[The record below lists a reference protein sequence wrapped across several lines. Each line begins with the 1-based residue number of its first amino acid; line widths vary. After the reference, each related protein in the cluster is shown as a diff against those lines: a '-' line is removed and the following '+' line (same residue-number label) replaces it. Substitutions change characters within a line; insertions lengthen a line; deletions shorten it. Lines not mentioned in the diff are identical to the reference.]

1 MRFRFYREAS
11 YLNKVT
17 GFYYS
22 FLVLEYPKIFVLPVR
37 MDKNRKCPTTWQDT
51 LKGLMYNL
59 AFLLHYS
66 LLCFRRVAC
75 SMIKLCSQAILSS
88 HLLFSICNFSV
99 APIFFNASIMV
110 AMLNWEIQVL
120 IAFT

>member
-22 FLVLEYPKIFVLPVR
+22 FLVLECPKIFVSPVR

-75 SMIKLCSQAILSS
+75 SMIKLCRQAILSS

-99 APIFFNASIMV
+99 APIFFKASMMV
-110 AMLNWEIQVL
+110 AMSN
-120 IAFT
+120 